1 MEELKLTINMLPKG
15 AWNNDFSKTLSKKDW
30 DKLREFVLTRANN
43 QCEICGYKTD
53 NLDVHEEWE
62 FDVKKKTQTLKNII
76 AICSRCHGVKH
87 FKNSV
92 RLGFG
97 EEAQKHFLKVNN
109 CSEMQFASHLNKAL
123 LEYEERNKIF
133 RWKIIADLENFG
145 GKDIQFQQNNIPLI
159 KNPYE
164 NVEWDM
170 LSYNKLN
177 ELFKNTTISSQ
188 AYWHNT
194 PRVIYINID
203 NYQGLITI
211 KCNDANKIEW
221 YLDGEKIQTKYNVV
235 GLFTTILKV
244 KNLIGKQLKF
254 KLIGNGGETISKNFE
269 ILSQEVL

>member
-30 DKLREFVLTRANN
+30 DKLREFALTRANN

-53 NLDVHEEWE
+53 DLDVHEEWE
-62 FDVKKKTQTLKNII
+62 FDVKKKTQTLKKII

-145 GKDIQFQQNNIPLI
+145 GKDIQFKQNNIPLI

-170 LSYNKLN
+170 LSFEETKSLFEIKRNDNLIGAPKILN
-177 ELFKNTTISSQ
+177 V
-188 AYWHNT
+188 Y
-194 PRVIYINID
+194 VD
-203 NYQGLITI
+203 NYQGMICVKSLFA
-211 KCNDANKIEW
+211 DKIEW
-221 YLDGEKIQTKYNVV
+221 FLDGEKIKTKYNVI
-235 GLFTTILKV
+235 GLFTTQIKI
-244 KNLIGKQLKF
+244 KDFTGARLKF
-254 KLIGNGGETISKNFE
+254 KLTGIGGEVVSKTFE
-269 ILSQEVL
+269 ILPLEVL